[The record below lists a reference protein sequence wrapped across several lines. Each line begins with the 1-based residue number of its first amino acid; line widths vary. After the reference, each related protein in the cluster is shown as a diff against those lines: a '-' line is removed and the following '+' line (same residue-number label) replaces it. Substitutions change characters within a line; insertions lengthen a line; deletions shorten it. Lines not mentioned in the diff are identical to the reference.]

1 MSSSSS
7 PCAACKLLRRKC
19 TQGCVFAPY
28 FPPDQPA
35 KFANVHKVFGA
46 SNVTKL
52 LNDLQP
58 DQREDAVNSLAYEA
72 EARLRGAP
80 PPVYGCVAYI
90 SILQLRI
97 KQVREQIVEA
107 RKELAAYIGPTA
119 FAPLVAA
126 APHPHQ
132 HYLPSAA
139 AEAHGQYHLPG
150 TMGVPIAGGSFT
162 HQVQHQMAGLQVQHP
177 QHHHHL
183 LHHQQQMVNAQHMA
197 SAVEVARDPN
207 MERILRARQ
216 VAYAQAN
223 ATTVAVEAPS
233 GSLNADAFH
242 GGSFL
247 LHHQQQSSAQ
257 TEPAMA
263 LPFRVEPP
271 PPQPSSGHS
280 HDEVSQQQHHHHPH
294 HHRHHHHTDGTDER
308 FFRLL

>member
-58 DQREDAVNSLAYEA
+58 EQREDAVNSLAYEA
-72 EARLRGAP
+72 EARLRD
-80 PPVYGCVAYI
+80 PVYGCVAYI

-97 KQVREQIVEA
+97 KQVRDQIVDA

-119 FAPLVAA
+119 FAPVVAAA
-126 APHPHQ
+126 APHT
-132 HYLPSAA
+132 HYLPPADYHHQQLQAQGGGGGAGMGAA
-139 AEAHGQYHLPG
+139 GYAHQ
-150 TMGVPIAGGSFT
+150 V
-162 HQVQHQMAGLQVQHP
+162 VQHQMAGLQVQHP
-177 QHHHHL
+177 HPHPHPHHHH
-183 LHHQQQMVNAQHMA
+183 HHQQMVNAQHMA
-197 SAVEVARDPN
+197 LVEVARDQD
-207 MERILRARQ
+207 MLRARQ
-216 VAYAQAN
+216 AGHAN
-223 ATTVAVEAPS
+223 AGATVAVEAPGS
-233 GSLNADAFH
+233 SSLNADTFD
-242 GGSFL
+242 GGPFL
-247 LHHQQQSSAQ
+247 LRQQPPSSVQ

-263 LPFRVEPP
+263 LPYHMEPS

-280 HDEVSQQQHHHHPH
+280 HDEVSQQHHHHH
-294 HHRHHHHTDGTDER
+294 HHRHHHTEGSDEGSGGAAPPG
-308 FFRLL
+308 

>member
-58 DQREDAVNSLAYEA
+58 EQREDAVNSLAYEA
-72 EARLRGAP
+72 EARLRD
-80 PPVYGCVAYI
+80 PVYGCVAYI

-97 KQVREQIVEA
+97 KQVRDQIVDA

-119 FAPLVAA
+119 FAPVVAAA
-126 APHPHQ
+126 APHT
-132 HYLPSAA
+132 HYLPPADYHHQQLQAQGGGGGAGMGAA
-139 AEAHGQYHLPG
+139 GYAHQ
-150 TMGVPIAGGSFT
+150 V
-162 HQVQHQMAGLQVQHP
+162 VQHQMAGLQVQHP
-177 QHHHHL
+177 HPHPHHHH
-183 LHHQQQMVNAQHMA
+183 HHQQMVNAQHMA
-197 SAVEVARDPN
+197 LVEVARDQD
-207 MERILRARQ
+207 MLRARQ
-216 VAYAQAN
+216 AGHAN
-223 ATTVAVEAPS
+223 AGATVAVEAPGS
-233 GSLNADAFH
+233 SSLNADTFD
-242 GGSFL
+242 GGPFL
-247 LHHQQQSSAQ
+247 RQQPPSSVQ

-263 LPFRVEPP
+263 LPYHMEPS

-280 HDEVSQQQHHHHPH
+280 HDEVSQQQHHHH
-294 HHRHHHHTDGTDER
+294 HHRHHHTDGSDEGSGGAAPPG
-308 FFRLL
+308 